1 VKLKTTIKA
10 GYSDKLLPQL
20 LPMPELLLDEQTTSD
35 RRFFVKTGQSVSSI
49 LE

>member
-1 VKLKTTIKA
+1 MELKTTIKA

-20 LPMPELLLDEQTTSD
+20 LPIPELLPDEQTTSD
-35 RRFFVKTGQSVSSI
+35 RSFFVKTGQSVSSI